1 MDYINRLDNYDGPEI
16 AKIALGE
23 QYQLYEEAYI
33 IYTKNNLPVQAVEVL
48 LNNIDDIARAAEYSQ
63 KVNIPEVWSKLGN
76 AYLDRSLIVE
86 AIDCYIKAKDHSTYL
101 QVIASSELDSKFE

>member
-48 LNNIDDIARAAEYSQ
+48 LNNIDDIARAAEYS
-63 KVNIPEVWSKLGN
+63 
-76 AYLDRSLIVE
+76 
-86 AIDCYIKAKDHSTYL
+86 
-101 QVIASSELDSKFE
+101 